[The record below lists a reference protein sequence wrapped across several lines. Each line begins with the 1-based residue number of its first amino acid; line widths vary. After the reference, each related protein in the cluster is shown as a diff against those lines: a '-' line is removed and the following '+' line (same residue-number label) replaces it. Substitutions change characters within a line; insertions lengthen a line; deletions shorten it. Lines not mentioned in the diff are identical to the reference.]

1 MSVIKVDLEKLRF
14 GIKKIR
20 SSPQSYVKFRTLSQ
34 VDLKPILD
42 VPTRW
47 NSTADMLERAL
58 KLKDGLIGFFCSYD
72 SVKKSSDERISLE
85 PECWGTFE
93 RILDYLAPFKQFTE
107 QICGEK
113 YSTISLVVPMFNML
127 IDHLQDWMENE
138 TTAGERLHNSTVAA
152 LEKINSYYNVTS
164 DCYTIC
170 TVLDP
175 RLGLNYYNVAPAPDQ
190 ENENTEVIFAA
201 VNDVYKKYYAPKT
214 TTPVVE
220 VRKKFSVFP
229 KLKLNDELRSFTQR
243 STDMQG
249 GNSEDV
255 LSWWKA
261 HSKTYPHLSK
271 MARDYLSIPATSTSS
286 ERLFSSGKH
295 LITDS
300 RNLLSAE
307 TIQACQCLKS
317 WIKYPS
323 NPEKV

>member
-1 MSVIKVDLEKLRF
+1 MHF
-14 GIKKIR
+14 
-20 SSPQSYVKFRTLSQ
+20 
-34 VDLKPILD
+34 
-42 VPTRW
+42 
-47 NSTADMLERAL
+47 
-58 KLKDGLIGFFCSYD
+58 
-72 SVKKSSDERISLE
+72 
-85 PECWGTFE
+85 
-93 RILDYLAPFKQFTE
+93 
-107 QICGEK
+107 
-113 YSTISLVVPMFNML
+113 
-127 IDHLQDWMENE
+127 
-138 TTAGERLHNSTVAA
+138 
-152 LEKINSYYNVTS
+152 
-164 DCYTIC
+164 
-170 TVLDP
+170 LDP

-190 ENENTEVIFAA
+190 GNENTDVIFAA
-201 VNDVYKKYYAPKT
+201 VNDVYQKYYAPNT

-243 STDMQG
+243 SSDMQG
-249 GNSEDV
+249 GSSEDV